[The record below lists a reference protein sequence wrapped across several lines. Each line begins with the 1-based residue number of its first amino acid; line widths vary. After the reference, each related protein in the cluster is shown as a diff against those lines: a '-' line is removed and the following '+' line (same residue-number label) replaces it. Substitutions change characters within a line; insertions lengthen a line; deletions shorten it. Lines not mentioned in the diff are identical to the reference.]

1 MPASSKDQPEEVQSD
16 EPEDFFETLESDQQK
31 SNELL
36 AKFFL
41 HSDRLFE
48 AEEKLAE
55 NLSHQLK
62 PFEAVYQRVQ
72 KHTAFRSAMFSL
84 FLDPSDNEQLELFKY
99 ERDYENY

>member
-1 MPASSKDQPEEVQSD
+1 MVSVLVAITGRLPVPVGSPFKVAKAIKDY
-16 EPEDFFETLESDQQK
+16 
-31 SNELL
+31 SNKLL

-62 PFEAVYQRVQ
+62 PFEAVFKRVQ

>member
-1 MPASSKDQPEEVQSD
+1 MPPSSKDQPEEVQSD

-62 PFEAVYQRVQ
+62 PFEAVYKRYPYLVDAQVADTGSVGARLLQ
-72 KHTAFRSAMFSL
+72 P
-84 FLDPSDNEQLELFKY
+84 DG
-99 ERDYENY
+99 